1 METNGNYYYDGAA
14 PLRRSHIL
22 TSRVAKQPIY
32 DPDLSVPLMALY
44 SLGRPWDRL
53 SLLPVVK
60 LPSAILLKSLHT
72 KYFCVA
78 LSKL

>member
-32 DPDLSVPLMALY
+32 DPDLSVPLIVFIY
-44 SLGRPWDRL
+44 SLCLVVHNQRLPTLFQPITALHAGPWDDVI
-53 SLLPVVK
+53 P
-60 LPSAILLKSLHT
+60 
-72 KYFCVA
+72 
-78 LSKL
+78 